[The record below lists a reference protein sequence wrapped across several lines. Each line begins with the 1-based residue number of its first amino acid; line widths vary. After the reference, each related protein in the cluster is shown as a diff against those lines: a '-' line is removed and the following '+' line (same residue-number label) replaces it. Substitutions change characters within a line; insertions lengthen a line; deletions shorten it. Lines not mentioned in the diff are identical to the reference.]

1 MIENNNYCTNKS
13 KKGSTRCKCHTGK
26 TSPPHDHDDQNSS
39 PDPPVEESDL
49 HRVLSLTG
57 NEKYALGSLLIDLSE
72 DQSRNMLTHEMLFS
86 TPYPK
91 VKDLQLT
98 DTDTTTAAFGDKAT
112 ACQSMQGEN
121 PRRNSKRHSSL
132 WKAHEVGFIHS
143 FHKKQGATKTNSPAV
158 VRPSLAKKKQTK
170 SQSGQP
176 SDYNINENQGNNQSI
191 ASSSGFETDAA
202 KTDMSQCGEG
212 TEGSSFGSSS
222 SWDEDAP
229 DHFDAWQ
236 VLADEYAEDFGFDYK
251 PDSSENVNVDEERRS
266 FQILGTSSG
275 DLKAQPHVLS
285 PPLMESLLSFVPESL
300 SCENWWLKY
309 SLVRDGASL
318 DTLRNY
324 CRAAQYTVLA
334 IQTTKG
340 DVFGAFTTAPWHTG
354 EHGYFGCGESFVW
367 KMRHNRFDHCCS
379 LYEQAQMESECDVYP
394 YSGLN
399 NCIQLCTQDFL
410 GVGGGE
416 IDHQL
421 PFDDIAA
428 EVIGRQK
435 SLGFAIA
442 LRDDLSRGTSCP
454 SSTFCNKK
462 LSSNDDGGI
471 FDVCNLEV
479 WTFTPCTNVEDAEK
493 LEMRKHFLR
502 ERMHQQSMA
511 SISSTSLGSSVPS
524 SPMASQ
530 RLFYRRVGESDENMW
545 AHGQGESSSS
555 MKTPT

>member
-13 KKGSTRCKCHTGK
+13 KKGSTR
-26 TSPPHDHDDQNSS
+26 
-39 PDPPVEESDL
+39 
-49 HRVLSLTG
+49 
-57 NEKYALGSLLIDLSE
+57 
-72 DQSRNMLTHEMLFS
+72 F
-86 TPYPK
+86 
-91 VKDLQLT
+91 KDLQLT
-98 DTDTTTAAFGDKAT
+98 DTDTTTAAFGNKAT

-462 LSSNDDGGI
+462 LSNDDGGI